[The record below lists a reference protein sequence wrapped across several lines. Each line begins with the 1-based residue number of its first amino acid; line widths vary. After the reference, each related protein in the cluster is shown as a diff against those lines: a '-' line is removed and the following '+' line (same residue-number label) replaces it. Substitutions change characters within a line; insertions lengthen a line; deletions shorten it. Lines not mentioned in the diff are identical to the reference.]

1 MPVQKRGVG
10 FASPTAGIMKP
21 VLEKEMSMSE
31 LNESA
36 ARMGLTDID
45 MNIGGVSIPILRGT
59 WQRKLR
65 KDDDEGGFVTSFKD
79 YNLIRMLP
87 HSAIHLKQCEPI
99 WLNPQQLRVGIVWPR
114 WFKSAK
120 QQVAFQTAGS
130 KHKFDED
137 HDVIDSLQHDINR
150 KQEVRKDKKTRVV
163 DYAIFEF
170 ELPQDT
176 SKEATEVT
184 ILNVELEP
192 DDLDVGEEL
201 PPGGKVKV
209 LQIITQQKMEDEE
222 DNILDVGERNVKIGN

>member
-1 MPVQKRGVG
+1 
-10 FASPTAGIMKP
+10 MKP

-36 ARMGLTDID
+36 ARMGLTDIE

-65 KDDDEGGFVTSFKD
+65 KDDDEGGLVTYFKD
-79 YNLIRMLP
+79 YSVI
-87 HSAIHLKQCEPI
+87 ALKQCEPI
-99 WLNPQQLRVGIVWPR
+99 WLYSQQLRVGIVWPR

-150 KQEVRKDKKTRVV
+150 KQEVKKDKKTRVV

-176 SKEATEVT
+176 SKAATEVT
-184 ILNVELEP
+184 ILNVELLP

-222 DNILDVGERNVKIGN
+222 DKILDVGERNVKIGN